1 MSVIHTG
8 QTPAKL
14 KEFMNPY
21 DSDTFYVVW
30 EEKLGNPTPET
41 ILTSE
46 WITPEA
52 FEVGDTQ
59 TDISITDS
67 KGNQYNNAN
76 SAVISCD
83 TSNITPGRYKIYNQI
98 TTATRTIRRGFEIE
112 VREI

>member
-21 DSDTFYVVW
+21 DSDKFYVVW
-30 EEKLGNPTPET
+30 EQILGNPTPET

-59 TDISITDS
+59 TDIPIIDS
-67 KGNQYNNAN
+67 KGNQYENAN
-76 SAVISCD
+76 TAIISCD
-83 TSNITPGRYKIYNQI
+83 TSNITPGRYIIYNEI